1 MTSNDLQGTV
11 HCSLL
16 QCMHSFIFSLYE
28 RLVLRLNLDVRN
40 YFEDFSQKSLSALK
54 KFLFIRIEN

>member
-1 MTSNDLQGTV
+1 MTYKELSIV
-11 HCSLL
+11 AYCSVCTLL
-16 QCMHSFIFSLYE
+16 FSLYE